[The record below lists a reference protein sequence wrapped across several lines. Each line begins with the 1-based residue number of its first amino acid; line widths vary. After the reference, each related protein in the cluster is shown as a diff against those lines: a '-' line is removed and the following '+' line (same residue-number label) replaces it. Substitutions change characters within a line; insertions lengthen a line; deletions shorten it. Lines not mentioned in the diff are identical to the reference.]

1 MKKIAFALAAAAL
14 ATTTA
19 ATAQQA
25 APAAAPPPRVANMPG
40 APAAEPVS
48 GAKVLMLRTFVTDLD
63 RATKFYHEVF
73 GMTPVGVPGFG
84 GPRPGAAPGGAPGG
98 APGAAPGA
106 PARPAP
112 GPGGPGGFG
121 GVRFLLFPGGS
132 PGMIMI
138 KGSGDASMMRGS
150 YVIQVPNLQAALA
163 AAEANG
169 GKVQTTR
176 FTAGGQESRHVLD
189 PDGNDLEI
197 LQSGPARK

>member
-1 MKKIAFALAAAAL
+1 MKKIAFALAASAL
-14 ATTTA
+14 AATTA
-19 ATAQQA
+19 AMAQPA
-25 APAAAPPPRVANMPG
+25 APAAAPPPGRVANMAG
-40 APAAEPVS
+40 APAAEPVA

-63 RATKFYHEVF
+63 RSTKFYHEVF
-73 GMTPVGVPGFG
+73 GMTPIGVPGFG
-84 GPRPGAAPGGAPGG
+84 GPRPGAAPGP
-98 APGAAPGA
+98 APGAAPGGA
-106 PARPAP
+106 ARPAP
-112 GPGGPGGFG
+112 GPGGPGGG
-121 GVRFLLFPGGS
+121 IRFLLFPGGS

-138 KGSGDASMMRGS
+138 KGSGDASMLRGS

>member
-1 MKKIAFALAAAAL
+1 MRKIAFALAASAL
-14 ATTTA
+14 ATATA
-19 ATAQQA
+19 ASAQQA
-25 APAAAPPPRVANMPG
+25 APAAPPPRVTNMNG
-40 APAAEPVS
+40 APAADPVS
-48 GAKVLMLRTFVTDLD
+48 GAKVLMLRTYVTDLD

-73 GMTPVGVPGFG
+73 GMTPIGVPGFG
-84 GPRPGAAPGGAPGG
+84 GPRPGAAPAGT
-98 APGAAPGA
+98 PGAAPAA
-106 PARPAP
+106 PARPGGAAP
-112 GPGGPGGFG
+112 TGFG

-138 KGSGDASMMRGS
+138 KGTGDASMLRGS

-176 FTAGGQESRHVLD
+176 FTAGGQESRHVFD